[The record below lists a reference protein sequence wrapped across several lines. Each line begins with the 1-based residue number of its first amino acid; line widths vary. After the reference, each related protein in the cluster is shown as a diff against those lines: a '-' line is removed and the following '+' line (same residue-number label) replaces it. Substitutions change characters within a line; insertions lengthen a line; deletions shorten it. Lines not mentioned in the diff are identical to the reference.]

1 MPFSAA
7 SCDQQQQH
15 IQILLF
21 HTFSF
26 YFVGYDIFYFVNLYY
41 CSWRKQ
47 NFFFFFNFLWSS
59 LTGENCCLLLL
70 NIYLFL
76 CICLQRV
83 NQLVKKK
90 VSRFPFRTFLL
101 KRGPKKRKGL
111 SFQVTKTRKFR
122 LSRVSSNF
130 KTKIA

>member
-7 SCDQQQQH
+7 SCDQQQQHH

-47 NFFFFFNFLWSS
+47 NVFFFFFQIFEVESN
-59 LTGENCCLLLL
+59 GGKLLPVSAQ
-70 NIYLFL
+70 YLFISMHL
-76 CICLQRV
+76 F
-83 NQLVKKK
+83 VK
-90 VSRFPFRTFLL
+90 SQSTC
-101 KRGPKKRKGL
+101 
-111 SFQVTKTRKFR
+111 
-122 LSRVSSNF
+122 
-130 KTKIA
+130 